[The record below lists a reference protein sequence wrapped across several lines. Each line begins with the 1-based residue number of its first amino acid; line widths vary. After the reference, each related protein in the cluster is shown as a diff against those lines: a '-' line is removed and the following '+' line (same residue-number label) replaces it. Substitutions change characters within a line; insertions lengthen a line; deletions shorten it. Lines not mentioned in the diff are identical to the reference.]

1 MKIVTVC
8 GLGVGSS
15 LIMKMTIS
23 KVIKKLGIKADVEHW
38 DMGTVKSQNAD
49 LIVTTKELAKELNSY
64 SNIIIMNNIMDE
76 EEAEEKL
83 KKYFNN

>member
-49 LIVTTKELAKELNSY
+49 LIVTTKELAKELNNY

-76 EEAEEKL
+76 EEAEGKL

>member
-1 MKIVTVC
+1 MKIVTAC

-49 LIVTTKELAKELNSY
+49 LIVTTKELAKELNNY
-64 SNIIIMNNIMDE
+64 SNIITMNNIMDE

>member
-83 KKYFNN
+83 KKIFQ

>member
-1 MKIVTVC
+1 
-8 GLGVGSS
+8 
-15 LIMKMTIS
+15 MTIS

-49 LIVTTKELAKELNSY
+49 LIVTTKELAKELNNY

-76 EEAEEKL
+76 EEAEGKL